1 MVILIFCSLD
11 VSTTEISR
19 NILSLS
25 PPVIGVLVWLI
36 LDGLTTNY
44 PCWSMWVWMLVAEF
58 AQVRLHEKLTR
69 QYEPRSFTRAHSSS
83 NSLALL

>member
-11 VSTTEISR
+11 VFRTEISR

-44 PCWSMWVWMLVAEF
+44 PCWSMWVWMLVAEI

-69 QYEPRSFTRAHSSS
+69 Q
-83 NSLALL
+83 